1 MNWKECKNLIRK
13 DLNRMPKNSSEIT
26 IPFLHWGGVKWL
38 IINVVSRQL
47 ALFRLLTYLQT
58 KTLYKPIYMVLYIY
72 YRHLSFKTGI
82 QIPVGTKIGG
92 GFKIHHFSSI
102 VINRNAVIG
111 ENCTIFN
118 NTTVG
123 AVLGAKGGNPIIE
136 DRVVICTGAKV
147 IGNITIGHDSI
158 IGANA
163 VVTKTMEADSVIV
176 GVPAKCNE
184 KSGKKHV
191 ELYIKHC

>member
-1 MNWKECKNLIRK
+1 
-13 DLNRMPKNSSEIT
+13 
-26 IPFLHWGGVKWL
+26 
-38 IINVVSRQL
+38 
-47 ALFRLLTYLQT
+47 
-58 KTLYKPIYMVLYIY
+58 MVLYLY

-102 VINRNAVIG
+102 VINRNAIIG
-111 ENCTIFN
+111 NDCTIFN
-118 NTTVG
+118 NTTIG
-123 AVLGAKGGNPIIE
+123 AVLGPKCGNPVIE

-176 GVPAKCNE
+176 GVPAKCIG
-184 KSGKKHV
+184 KSGKKHI
-191 ELYIKHC
+191 ELYLKHY